1 MASRALLQRY
11 AELKGFSYMLYLS
24 VLSFMDIGT
33 ANGGYIC
40 QDVDFELSLKV
51 WEDKVNF
58 KNKGTCKTCWATGEK
73 IYVF

>member
-1 MASRALLQRY
+1 
-11 AELKGFSYMLYLS
+11 
-24 VLSFMDIGT
+24 MDIGT

-51 WEDKVNF
+51 WEDKVSF

-73 IYVF
+73 IYVFRIRASRNLFFLIATKHVLVNSINSHF

>member
-1 MASRALLQRY
+1 
-11 AELKGFSYMLYLS
+11 
-24 VLSFMDIGT
+24 MDIGT